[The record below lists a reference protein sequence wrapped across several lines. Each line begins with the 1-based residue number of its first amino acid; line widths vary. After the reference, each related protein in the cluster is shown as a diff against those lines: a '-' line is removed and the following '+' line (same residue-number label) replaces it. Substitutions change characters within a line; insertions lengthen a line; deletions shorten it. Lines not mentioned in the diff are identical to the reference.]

1 MFVFL
6 GIKYDED
13 ENLNDVL
20 NSFRYAEL
28 SEIERIKNNYYES
41 KRKRSMDDFLMLMR
55 NKFDIDETS
64 PNNINVEEDGV
75 KLFQKG
81 SVGNLYNLTKAIYVD
96 TPMAVSEEGKDDNV
110 FWNDLKSLMLDEN
123 KDFAGTDAHKK

>member
-1 MFVFL
+1 MKVRENVQWMIFL
-6 GIKYDED
+6 LLLHD
-13 ENLNDVL
+13 N
-20 NSFRYAEL
+20 
-28 SEIERIKNNYYES
+28 
-41 KRKRSMDDFLMLMR
+41 
-55 NKFDIDETS
+55 FDIDETS

-123 KDFAGTDAHKK
+123 KDFAGTDAYKK

>member
-1 MFVFL
+1 MFGFL
-6 GIKYDED
+6 GIKYN
-13 ENLNDVL
+13 ENENFDDVL
-20 NSFRYAEL
+20 SSFRYAEL
-28 SEIERIKNNYYES
+28 SEIEHIKNNYYES
-41 KRKRSMDDFLMLMR
+41 KRKRSMDDFLMLLHD
-55 NKFDIDETS
+55 NFDIDETS

-123 KDFAGTDAHKK
+123 KDFVGTDAYKK